1 MRLASI
7 DIGSNAIRFQVVT
20 THPGK
25 ADEVVFKKLDYMRFP
40 LRLGKDVFSAGK
52 ILRPTEE
59 KLVKLMKVF
68 STLLDL
74 YEVDDYIAC
83 ATSAMREASN
93 GKEVVERIYY
103 KEGLK
108 IDIIEGKTEAEMI
121 ALTLDPFIPMGN
133 VLHVDVGGGSTELN
147 IYKHKTKVASRSFQ
161 MGSVR
166 ELSEEEQAN
175 MFSIIEEWYQAESAP
190 YFTGDEEVIAL
201 GTGGNIN
208 KLFSLSKQKKS
219 DDKTTYLP
227 ELIKIR
233 EWLKEF
239 TFEERVKKLRLNEDR
254 ADVIIPASEIYTKVM
269 ELSNAKNIVVPGVG
283 LKDGILHYLV
293 KKRGYT
299 SNQ

>member
-20 THPGK
+20 THKGK
-25 ADEVVFKKLDYMRFP
+25 ADEVVFNKLDYMRFP

-93 GKEVVERIYY
+93 GNEIVERIYY

-108 IDIIEGKTEAEMI
+108 VDIIRGTIEAEMI
-121 ALTLDPFIPMGN
+121 SLTLDNYIPMGN
-133 VLHVDVGGGSTELN
+133 VVHIDVGGGSTELN
-147 IYKHKTKVASRSFQ
+147 LYKHKTKVASKSFR

-166 ELSEEEQAN
+166 QLSGVDQKN
-175 MFSIIEEWYQAESAP
+175 MFEVIENWFKEESAP
-190 YFTGDEEVIAL
+190 YFENEEVLAI

-208 KLFSLSKQKKS
+208 KLFNLSKHKKNE
-219 DDKTTYLP
+219 DKTTN
-227 ELIKIR
+227 
-233 EWLKEF
+233 LKELMKMKSWLSEF
-239 TFEERVKKLRLNEDR
+239 TYEERVKKLRLNEDR
-254 ADVIIPASEIYTKVM
+254 ADVILPASDIYMTVM
-269 ELSNAKNIVVPGVG
+269 EIAGAEKIVVPGVG

-293 KKRGYT
+293 KHRDY
-299 SNQ
+299 NL